1 MGLPIIGEFV
11 KGIIM
16 PVKDI
21 IDEFHHSGEE
31 KQAAQLVVFK
41 LEQAMREKLLEYHA
55 KITELQSN
63 IVLAEIKGSAW
74 MQRNWRPV
82 LMLSFTAIIV
92 NNYILVPWINVLAA
106 AFGSEF
112 QAPVLEFPG
121 EFWTLLIAGVGG
133 YIVSRTAEKTKK
145 NWSLNIGK
153 GKMERIETEE

>member
-1 MGLPIIGEFV
+1 MGLPVIGEFV
-11 KGIIM
+11 KGIIS

-31 KQAAQLVVFK
+31 KQSAQMAIFR

-55 KITELQSN
+55 KITELQAS
-63 IVLAEIKGSAW
+63 IVLAETKGKAW
-74 MQRNWRPV
+74 MQQNWRPI

-112 QAPVLEFPG
+112 QAPVLEFPSQ
-121 EFWTLLIAGVGG
+121 FWTLLIAGVSG
-133 YIVSRTAEKTKK
+133 YLVARTAEKTKK
-145 NWSLNIGK
+145 NWSVNIGK
-153 GKMERIETEE
+153 GKMQRVDEEE